1 MIRLRACDPNEIS
14 FTLDVRYYSPGYI
27 HNVPLHPALWC
38 SLGLPVFCLA
48 KKTLKFGHCRLR
60 MNVPMKRVFRGGT
73 IGNTKETQQ
82 QPARPRRRRYR
93 VRLRPVRYLP
103 RQIPPCSEEQEDG
116 RHYHLG
122 KHIGVLR
129 MERPQREQRGGDVG
143 HPALRQQWRQHES
156 ILPVHEG
163 RCQDKEGAQVIRERQ
178 LLPDAE
184 GQGVAPKCAG
194 VGGYSKQGRTGVLPN
209 MRSMPVGC

>member
-1 MIRLRACDPNEIS
+1 
-14 FTLDVRYYSPGYI
+14 
-27 HNVPLHPALWC
+27 
-38 SLGLPVFCLA
+38 
-48 KKTLKFGHCRLR
+48 
-60 MNVPMKRVFRGGT
+60 MNVPIKRIFRGGT
-73 IGNTKETQQ
+73 IGKTTETQQ

-103 RQIPPCSEEQEDG
+103 RRAPPCSEEQEDG

-122 KHIGVLR
+122 KPVGVPR
-129 MERPQREQRGGDVG
+129 VECPQREQREGDVG
-143 HPALRQQWRQHES
+143 HPALRQQRRQRES

-163 RCQDKEGAQVIRERQ
+163 RCQDQEGAQVRERQ
-178 LLPDAE
+178 PLPDAE